1 MKIVR
6 KLLLA
11 LTSLS
16 LTSVTLITTTYAW
29 FKVNS
34 KANVSGY
41 DFGVTSG
48 QGFLVSIDNEHY
60 KSHISTEEM
69 LKAIALG
76 HDPSNTISED
86 GTLINSYGIELNPY
100 TYMQDNSIALKPVT
114 SKNGTEFKA
123 LAGGNVGADNGE
135 FIEFTLYFKATS
147 LITAEN
153 DPTSVI
159 SEKDKKAEYSIYLC
173 EDDTVIKTGEKATAN
188 TPEKDKVRGT
198 YVKSRLNVI
207 QADADGSGGLLK
219 DMTIY
224 DKALGEVRT
233 LRQGETIRVYTTNS
247 LRISAHDEDLESDA
261 NIYEIVQE
269 DDYTVDDFKGAFDLG
284 SYATNYGSVY
294 DYGRTPEQMAAQ
306 TDQDLMNLYCCD
318 NNGGFNYYNNLRP
331 SSQIAPLDFDAP
343 ENQLILKESNRSL
356 SSSRTMTQVSFA
368 SGVKTIKFRIWMEG
382 YDADC
387 FDGLTESVSVHLL
400 FNSKKEQY

>member
-11 LTSLS
+11 LTALS

-48 QGFLVSIDNEHY
+48 FGFKVSIDGKNF
-60 KSHISTEEM
+60 KQNISTEEM

-86 GTLINSYGIELNPY
+86 GALINSYGVELNPN

-135 FIEFTLYFKATS
+135 FIEFTIYFKA
-147 LITAEN
+147 
-153 DPTSVI
+153 I
-159 SEKDKKAEYSIYLC
+159 SEDPNDKTTYSIYLC
-173 EDDTVIKTGEKATAN
+173 EDDTIIKTGEKATAS

-198 YVKSRLNVI
+198 YVKSNLNVI
-207 QADADGSGGLLK
+207 EAADDGTGGLLQ

-224 DKALGEVRT
+224 DKAAGEVRT
-233 LRQGETIRVYTTNS
+233 LRKGETIRVYTTNS

-269 DDYTVDDFKGAFDLG
+269 DDYTAPNFKGGFDLG
-284 SYATNYGSVY
+284 SYATNYGS
-294 DYGRTPEQMAAQ
+294 DTAYGRTEEQMAAQ
-306 TDQDLMNLYCCD
+306 TDQDLMSLYCCD
-318 NNGGFNYYNNLRP
+318 NNAGFIYYNNLRP
-331 SSQIAPLDFDAP
+331 SSKIEPLDYDSD
-343 ENQLILKESNRSL
+343 ENKLILNEENRLL
-356 SSSRTMTQVSFA
+356 SPSRTMTQVSST
-368 SGVKTIKFRIWMEG
+368 SGVKAIKFRIWMEG

-400 FNSKKEQY
+400 FNSIKRKY